1 MPDGGAG
8 TEDAPGTGGSPSFD
22 AGGTG
27 PSAGAG
33 RRGGTLEAVD
43 LREKLS
49 VLEGPWRPGIVARV
63 DDMHVKVARLEGAF
77 EWHRHPE
84 ADELFLVVEGR
95 LKIELR
101 DRDVWLE
108 EGQMMVVP
116 RGVEHRPVAPE
127 GAGIVLVE
135 RAGTLNTGDVRSE
148 RTVDEPGWI

>member
-1 MPDGGAG
+1 MSDGGPDAEGAPGAGGPPEVGASPGSGGRAGGAG
-8 TEDAPGTGGSPSFD
+8 PPEP
-22 AGGTG
+22 
-27 PSAGAG
+27 
-33 RRGGTLEAVD
+33 VD
-43 LREKLS
+43 LRAKLS
-49 VLEGPWRPGIVARV
+49 LLEGPWQPGIVARV

-84 ADELFLVVEGR
+84 VDELFLVVEGR
-95 LKIELR
+95 LKIELG

-108 EGQMMVVP
+108 EGQLLVVP

-127 GAGIVLVE
+127 GAGVVLVE